1 MCTKHKNKFQVWIP
15 GCLDM
20 CDCIKTVI
28 IPIMP
33 SLLLASRHFTS
44 FPFCWF
50 WFTRGS
56 QRAPSKGGELHPR
69 GLRSV
74 RADVCS
80 FWRLEMIWNQSWL
93 IQCCLGFTESVHKD
107 GGLCA
112 HVCNCVV
119 SACLCIPPSLRY
131 SALYLHS
138 CYFCLPD
145 LAGWSPLLYT

>member
-1 MCTKHKNKFQVWIP
+1 
-15 GCLDM
+15 M

-33 SLLLASRHFTS
+33 SLLLASRHFIS

-74 RADVCS
+74 RTDV
-80 FWRLEMIWNQSWL
+80 FLLETGNDLKPVMTHSMLPWFHRISAQRRRS
-93 IQCCLGFTESVHKD
+93 
-107 GGLCA
+107 LCPCMQLCGKCMPLHTTITQILCPLPA
-112 HVCNCVV
+112 FMLFL
-119 SACLCIPPSLRY
+119 SA
-131 SALYLHS
+131 
-138 CYFCLPD
+138 
-145 LAGWSPLLYT
+145 